1 MGRKLPLTG
10 RSETLEWIEVSPEMT
25 AVIGRGLAAGVPLPS
40 DPVILHFDTGGAGVQ
55 PAVRIGAPI
64 VQGVSDAA
72 DLIFLFVAR
81 QALHRLGGSN
91 PGAEDASGYHLPT
104 ELRAIALAVRDTTI
118 EGEARNVY
126 RLAKSLELICE
137 TVRMWA
143 EGALVPLAP
152 DGDLSF
158 ADTRRLIAAR
168 RMIDERW
175 HEKLTLDFIARA
187 CGLNRAKLTRG
198 FRELFA
204 CSIAEALAERR
215 LGQASR
221 MLLTTDKPVSSIG
234 YENGY
239 LNNASFA
246 RAFSRRFGVSP
257 SDYRSCGV
265 AA

>member
-1 MGRKLPLTG
+1 MGRRLPLTG
-10 RSETLEWIEVSPEMT
+10 RSESLEWIEVSPEMT

-40 DPVILHFDTGGAGVQ
+40 DPVILQYDFGGAGVL
-55 PAVRIGAPI
+55 PAVRIGA
-64 VQGVSDAA
+64 VGGTSDGA
-72 DLIFLFVAR
+72 DMLFLFVAR
-81 QALHRLGGSN
+81 DALHRMGGDN
-91 PGAEDASGYHLPT
+91 PGREDAAGYHLPT
-104 ELRAIALAVRDTTI
+104 ELRTIALALRDCPMN
-118 EGEARNVY
+118 GEPRQVY
-126 RLAKSLELICE
+126 RLAKSLELLCE
-137 TVRMWA
+137 TVRAWA
-143 EGALVPLAP
+143 DGALVPLSP
-152 DGDLSF
+152 EGDLSC
-158 ADTRRLIAAR
+158 ADTQRLVAAR

-175 HEKLTLDFIARA
+175 HEKLTLDSIARG

-204 CSIAEALAERR
+204 CTIAEALAERR
-215 LGQASR
+215 LGQAGR

-257 SDYRSCGV
+257 SDYRAYGV

>member
-10 RSETLEWIEVSPEMT
+10 RSGHLEWIEVSPEMT
-25 AVIGRGLAAGVPLPS
+25 AVIGRGLAAGVPLPP
-40 DPVILHFDTGGAGVQ
+40 DPVILQYDFGGAGVQ
-55 PAVRIGAPI
+55 PAVRIGA
-64 VQGVSDAA
+64 VESASDDA
-72 DLIFLFVAR
+72 DLLFLFVQR
-81 QALHRLGGSN
+81 DALHRIGGGN
-91 PGAEDASGYHLPT
+91 PADEDAAGYHLPT
-104 ELRAIALAVRDTTI
+104 ELRTIALALRDCAMR
-118 EGEARNVY
+118 GEPRNVY
-126 RLAKSLELICE
+126 RLAKSLELLCE

-152 DGDLSF
+152 EGDLSF
-158 ADTRRLIAAR
+158 ADTRRLIDAR
-168 RMIDERW
+168 RLIDERW
-175 HEKLTLDFIARA
+175 HEKLTLDSIARA

-204 CSIAEALAERR
+204 CTIAEALAERR
-215 LGQASR
+215 LGEASR

-246 RAFSRRFGVSP
+246 RAFSRRFGRSP
-257 SDYRSCGV
+257 SDFRACGV

>member
-1 MGRKLPLTG
+1 MGRRLPLTG
-10 RSETLEWIEVSPEMT
+10 RSESLEWIEVSPEMT

-40 DPVILHFDTGGAGVQ
+40 DPVILQYDFGGAGVL
-55 PAVRIGAPI
+55 PAVRIGA
-64 VQGVSDAA
+64 VGGTSDGA
-72 DLIFLFVAR
+72 DMLFLFVAR
-81 QALHRLGGSN
+81 DALHRMGGDN
-91 PGAEDASGYHLPT
+91 PGREDAAGYHLPT
-104 ELRAIALAVRDTTI
+104 ELRTIALALRDCPMN
-118 EGEARNVY
+118 GEPRQVY
-126 RLAKSLELICE
+126 RLAKSLELLCE
-137 TVRMWA
+137 TVRAWA
-143 EGALVPLAP
+143 DGALVPLSP
-152 DGDLSF
+152 EGDLSC
-158 ADTRRLIAAR
+158 ADTQRLVAAR

-175 HEKLTLDFIARA
+175 HEKLTLDSIARG

-204 CSIAEALAERR
+204 CTIAEALAERR
-215 LGQASR
+215 LGQAGR

-257 SDYRSCGV
+257 SNYRAYGV